1 MLRVLFHQEL
11 WIFLAGLAIAYGTV
25 CWYMWATQTRFIF
38 FPVEEITRTP
48 ADIGLDYEDVWVE
61 SVEPGVKLHG
71 WWIPNERSDNATHR
85 CRDRV
90 LLYLHGNSDNI
101 GTNANHSGRFYHLG
115 FSVLVFDYR
124 GYGQS
129 NGEFP
134 TEKKVYEDTDTIW
147 DYLVNERGIAPEQIV
162 VYGHSLGGAIAI
174 ELATKH
180 PEISHLI
187 IEGSFTSLRRMS
199 DYRYP
204 VLKILPVDLLLQ
216 HQFNSLEK
224 VPHLKMPILFIH
236 GQQDTGVPFFMS
248 EELFAAAP
256 EPKQLWLFPPGEH
269 NTLASLA
276 GEEYFKTV
284 REFVDMPVFPIP
296 SHYLN
301 PKK

>member
-1 MLRVLFHQEL
+1 LV
-11 WIFLAGLAIAYGTV
+11 GLAIAYGTL
-25 CWYMWATQTRFIF
+25 CWYFWATQTRLIF

-71 WWIPNERSDNATHR
+71 WWIPNERSDR
-85 CRDRV
+85 L
-90 LLYLHGNSDNI
+90 LLYFHGNSDNI
-101 GTNANHSGRFYHLG
+101 GANAYHSGRFYHLG
-115 FSVLVFDYR
+115 FSVFLFDYR

-129 NGEFP
+129 KGEFP
-134 TEKKVYEDTDTIW
+134 TESQVYEDTDTIW
-147 DYLVNERGIAPEQIV
+147 EYLVNERGIAPEQIV

-187 IEGSFTSLRRMS
+187 IEGSFTSLRQMG

-204 VLKILPVDLLLQ
+204 FLNILPIDLLLKN
-216 HQFNSLEK
+216 QFNSLTK
-224 VPHLKMPILFIH
+224 VPQLKMPTLFIH
-236 GQQDTGVPFFMS
+236 GQQDRAVPFFMS

-256 EPKQLWLFPPGEH
+256 EPKALWLFPPGDH
-269 NTLASLA
+269 STVAPLA

-284 REFVDMPVFPIP
+284 REFVDLPVFPIP

-301 PKK
+301 PPQ

>member
-11 WIFLAGLAIAYGTV
+11 WIFLVGLAIAYGTL
-25 CWYMWATQTRFIF
+25 CWYFWATQTRLIF

-71 WWIPNERSDNATHR
+71 WWIPNERSDR
-85 CRDRV
+85 L
-90 LLYLHGNSDNI
+90 LLYFHGNSDNI
-101 GTNANHSGRFYHLG
+101 GANAYHSGRFYHLG
-115 FSVLVFDYR
+115 FSVFLFDYR

-129 NGEFP
+129 KGEFP
-134 TEKKVYEDTDTIW
+134 TESQVYEDTDTIW
-147 DYLVNERGIAPEQIV
+147 EYLVNERGIAPEQIV

-187 IEGSFTSLRRMS
+187 IEGSFTSLRRMG

-204 VLKILPVDLLLQ
+204 FLNILPIDLLLKN
-216 HQFNSLEK
+216 QFNSRAK
-224 VPHLKMPILFIH
+224 VPQLKMPTLFIH
-236 GQQDTGVPFFMS
+236 GQQDSAVPFFMS

-256 EPKQLWLFPPGEH
+256 EPKELWLFPPGDH
-269 NTLASLA
+269 STVAPLA

-284 REFVDMPVFPIP
+284 REFVDLPVFPIP

-301 PKK
+301 PPQ

>member
-11 WIFLAGLAIAYGTV
+11 WIFLAGLAIAYGGL
-25 CWYMWATQTRFIF
+25 CWYFWATQTRLIF

-48 ADIGLDYEDVWVE
+48 ADIGLDYEEVWVE

-71 WWIPNERSDNATHR
+71 WWIPNERSDR
-85 CRDRV
+85 L

-101 GTNANHSGRFYHLG
+101 GTNVYHSGRFYHLG
-115 FSVLVFDYR
+115 FSVFLFDYR

-129 NGEFP
+129 KGEFP
-134 TEKKVYEDTDTIW
+134 TEKQVYEDTDTIW
-147 DYLVNERGIAPEQIV
+147 KYLVNERGIAPEQIV

-187 IEGSFTSLRRMS
+187 IEGSFTSLRRMG

-204 VLKILPVDLLLQ
+204 LLNILPIDLLLQ
-216 HQFNSLEK
+216 NQFNSRAK
-224 VPHLKMPILFIH
+224 VPQLKMPTLFIH
-236 GQQDTGVPFFMS
+236 GQQDSAVPFFMS

-256 EPKQLWLFPPGEH
+256 EPKELWLFPPGDH
-269 NTLASLA
+269 TTVAPLA

-284 REFVDMPVFPIP
+284 REFVNLPVFPIP

-301 PKK
+301 PPK